1 MTVDELK
8 EVLAEQFRQH
18 EKHEDENYAA
28 IIRHLDA
35 INGTVKDH
43 DKAITGLKIRDAF
56 WAGGLV
62 AAWAVV
68 KSLFK

>member
-8 EVLAEQFRQH
+8 EVLDDRFRTH
-18 EKHEDENYAA
+18 EKHEDAQHAE
-28 IIRHLDA
+28 IIRHFDR
-35 INGTVKDH
+35 INGTITGHGKE
-43 DKAITGLKIRDAF
+43 ITGLKIRDGF

>member
-1 MTVDELK
+1 VTVDELR
-8 EVLAEQFRQH
+8 EVLAEQFRTH
-18 EKHEDENYAA
+18 EKHEDEQHAQ
-28 IIRHLDA
+28 IIRHFDR
-35 INGTVKDH
+35 INGAVSDH
-43 DKAITGLKIRDAF
+43 GKEITGLKIRDAF